1 MKSKGLE
8 QVNEEITNT
17 LVAAMSEVNK
27 IHCLKSIKSLAENI
41 RKIKENLVMS
51 LKLFDWEMKNLVKEQ
66 REKIDIYKHK
76 LMEC

>member
-1 MKSKGLE
+1 
-8 QVNEEITNT
+8 
-17 LVAAMSEVNK
+17 MSEVNK

-41 RKIKENLVMS
+41 RKIKENMVMS